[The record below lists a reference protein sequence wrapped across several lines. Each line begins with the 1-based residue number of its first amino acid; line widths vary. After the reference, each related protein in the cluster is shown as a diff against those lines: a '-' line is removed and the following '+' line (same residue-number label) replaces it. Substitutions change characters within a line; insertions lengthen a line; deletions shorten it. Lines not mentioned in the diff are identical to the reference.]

1 MKTTLKKILI
11 CGATGF
17 IGRNLT
23 KHFAAKG
30 DCRVTAVY
38 HQTRPTTE
46 FRKLKN
52 VAWVRAD
59 LRSARDVHRVLKGQD
74 VVLQAA
80 ATTSGAKDIV
90 SRPYHHVTDNAVM
103 NSLIFRACHEQKT
116 GHLVFFSCTTMYIP
130 QGRPV
135 KEEDFDG
142 RMIDKYFGVGWTK
155 VYIEKMCEF
164 YAKLGA
170 TQYTA
175 IRHSNIYGP
184 YDKFDLERSHVFG
197 ATVAKVMSAKDGVV
211 SVWGDGS
218 DERDLLYVSD
228 LVNFV
233 DRAVQEQKS
242 AFELVNLGLGRS
254 VSVKELVSSIIKYS
268 GCKLRVEYDLS
279 KPSIGFKLA
288 IDIERAKKVFGWT
301 PAVSL
306 EDGIQK
312 TLDWYS
318 RHYRPDRE

>member
-1 MKTTLKKILI
+1 
-11 CGATGF
+11 
-17 IGRNLT
+17 
-23 KHFAAKG
+23 
-30 DCRVTAVY
+30 
-38 HQTRPTTE
+38 
-46 FRKLKN
+46 
-52 VAWVRAD
+52 
-59 LRSARDVHRVLKGQD
+59 
-74 VVLQAA
+74 
-80 ATTSGAKDIV
+80 
-90 SRPYHHVTDNAVM
+90 
-103 NSLIFRACHEQKT
+103 
-116 GHLVFFSCTTMYIP
+116 MYIP

-170 TQYTA
+170 TKYTA

-211 SVWGDGS
+211 TVWGDGS

-228 LVNFV
+228 LVTFV
-233 DRAVQEQKS
+233 ERAVEAQRS

-254 VSVKELVSSIIKYS
+254 VSVKELVSSIIQYS
-268 GCKLRVEYDLS
+268 GRKLRIDYDLS
-279 KPSIGFKLA
+279 QPSIGFKLA
-288 IDIERAKKVFGWT
+288 IDIERAKKVFDWT

-306 EDGIQK
+306 EEGIQK

-318 RHYRPDRE
+318 CNYKPDCG